1 MQLEFPKNL
10 LLIGVSQMWIGI
22 MCGGVVTAY
31 LMTYKV
37 RSAMIAGIF
46 LVSIMSW
53 P

>member
-1 MQLEFPKNL
+1 
-10 LLIGVSQMWIGI
+10 MWIGI
-22 MCGGVVTAY
+22 CCGGIVTAY

-37 RSAMIAGIF
+37 KSAMIVGIA